1 MLETTERPRPAAFR
15 ARPRLI
21 EKVVARVEKQIDA
34 LRYRSWFEDG
44 EFTTDWTTGNFTRWR
59 RMLSPWRDQPLRI
72 LEVGSWEGRSA
83 VFFLRFFA
91 RSTIVCIDAFNEL
104 PEIEGRFDRNLA
116 PFGTR
121 VEKIKS
127 VSFPALEALRAAGRT
142 FDLVYIDAH
151 HFYEPVKANSL
162 RAWPLTEPGSVI
174 IWDDY
179 GWGRGHPDEKRAKT
193 AVDEFLSARPNAY
206 RLLGVGYQVAIER
219 TA

>member
-91 RSTIVCIDAFNEL
+91 RSTIVCIDAFNEF

-127 VSFPALEALRAAGRT
+127 VSFPALEALHAAGRT

-206 RLLGVGYQVAIER
+206 RLLGIGYQVAIER

>member
-1 MLETTERPRPAAFR
+1 M
-15 ARPRLI
+15 
-21 EKVVARVEKQIDA
+21 
-34 LRYRSWFEDG
+34 
-44 EFTTDWTTGNFTRWR
+44 
-59 RMLSPWRDQPLRI
+59 
-72 LEVGSWEGRSA
+72 
-83 VFFLRFFA
+83 
-91 RSTIVCIDAFNEL
+91 
-104 PEIEGRFDRNLA
+104 
-116 PFGTR
+116 
-121 VEKIKS
+121 EKIKS
-127 VSFPALEALRAAGRT
+127 VSFPALEALHAAGRT

-206 RLLGVGYQVAIER
+206 RLLGMGYQVAIER